1 MLESKPYTGAVYGG
15 ECWEQIKI
23 ILVATQPLDRGNL
36 RTASSLRHGGHRDD
50 DAHRPHFVR
59 GVPREKSR
67 EAQAHSLR
75 CELEARVLPSQLGE
89 RRQRFE
95 PPVEVGAPPLL
106 RRGPACLLLRG
117 RGPLRD
123 LHRVRHGAVLLLL
136 CGPTPSRRRAGR
148 ATGGRA
154 PPPRPRAP
162 PSTRRRSRWRTARSC
177 SAAGGATTP

>member
-1 MLESKPYTGAVYGG
+1 MLESESYTGTVYGD

-50 DAHRPHFVR
+50 DARRPHFVR

-75 CELEARVLPSQLGE
+75 YELEVRVLPSQLGE

-136 CGPTPSRRRAGR
+136 CGPTPSRRRRRR
-148 ATGGRA
+148 ATLKCIVAA
-154 PPPRPRAP
+154 PARRPRRTRP
-162 PSTRRRSRWRTARSC
+162 RRRTRSARAC
-177 SAAGGATTP
+177 RRRRHRRP